1 MTRPMR
7 RFFAVLLPLALG
19 ACDQPPT
26 QEISAAEAQIEEAR
40 QAGAE
45 RFVPDRWREA
55 QAALVTARAKIQQ
68 KDYRGALTAAND
80 AAEKGRLAAQGVA
93 TAKAHAVRAAELAQR
108 EIGIFMEEIEQ
119 ARQEALVAKVPDEAF
134 VEVEPRLAEVREGLL
149 RVADTLAKGDVLEA
163 QKAAAELRA
172 QATDLP
178 AAFRDARALWEEE
191 HPVKARK
198 PARR

>member
-1 MTRPMR
+1 MR
-7 RFFAVLLPLALG
+7 RFFTVLLPLLALS

-26 QEISAAEAQIEEAR
+26 KEIEAAEAEVDQAR

-45 RFVPDRWREA
+45 RFAPDRWREA
-55 QAALVTARAKIQQ
+55 QTALAAARAKVQQ
-68 KDYRGALTAAND
+68 KDYRAALSAAND
-80 AAEKGRLAAQGVA
+80 AADKGRLAVQGVA

-108 EIGIFMEEIEQ
+108 EIGIFIEEIEQ
-119 ARQEALVAKVPDEAF
+119 ARQEAIVAKVPDEAF
-134 VEVEPRLAEVREGLL
+134 VDVEPRLAEVKEGLQ
-149 RVADTLAKGDVLEA
+149 RVADTLGKGDVLEA

-191 HPVKARK
+191 HPPKGRK

>member
-1 MTRPMR
+1 MR
-7 RFFAVLLPLALG
+7 RFFAVLLPLALC
-19 ACDQPPT
+19 ACDQPPNK
-26 QEISAAEAQIEEAR
+26 EIAAAEAQIEQAR

-55 QAALVTARAKIQQ
+55 QAALTTARARVQA
-68 KDYRGALTAAND
+68 KDYRAALSAAND
-80 AAEKGRLAAQGVA
+80 AAEKGRLAEQAVA

-119 ARQEALVAKVPDEAF
+119 ARQEAIVAKVPEEAF
-134 VEVEPRLAEVREGLL
+134 VDVEPRLAEIREGLQ
-149 RVADTLAKGDVLEA
+149 RVTDTLAKGDVLEA

-172 QATDLP
+172 QAADLP

-191 HPVKARK
+191 HPKGRK

>member
-1 MTRPMR
+1 MR
-7 RFFAVLLPLALG
+7 RFFAVLLPLALSG
-19 ACDQPPT
+19 CDQPPT
-26 QEISAAEAQIEEAR
+26 KEISAAEAQIEQAR
-40 QAGAE
+40 EAGAE

-55 QAALVTARAKIQQ
+55 QAALVTARAKVQE
-68 KDYRGALTAAND
+68 KDYRAALSAAND
-80 AAEKGRLAAQGVA
+80 AAEKGRLATQGVA

-119 ARQEALVAKVPDEAF
+119 VRQEALVAKIPDEAF
-134 VEVEPRLAEVREGLL
+134 LEVEPRLTEVREGLQ

-191 HPVKARK
+191 HPKGRK

>member
-1 MTRPMR
+1 MR
-7 RFFAVLLPLALG
+7 RFFAVLLPLALC

-26 QEISAAEAQIEEAR
+26 KEISAAEAQIEEAR

-55 QAALVTARAKIQQ
+55 QGALATARAKVQA
-68 KDYRGALTAAND
+68 KDYRAALSAAND
-80 AAEKGRLAAQGVA
+80 AVQ
-93 TAKAHAVRAAELAQR
+93 
-108 EIGIFMEEIEQ
+108 
-119 ARQEALVAKVPDEAF
+119 
-134 VEVEPRLAEVREGLL
+134 

-172 QATDLP
+172 QAADLP

-191 HPVKARK
+191 HPPKGRK

>member
-1 MTRPMR
+1 MR
-7 RFFAVLLPLALG
+7 RFLAALLPLSLA

-26 QEISAAEAQIEEAR
+26 KEISAAEAQIEQAR

-55 QAALVTARAKIQQ
+55 QTALATARAKVQE
-68 KDYRGALTAAND
+68 KDYRSALSAAND

-93 TAKAHAVRAAELAQR
+93 TAKAHAVRSAELAQR
-108 EIGIFMEEIEQ
+108 EVGIFMEEIEQ
-119 ARQEALVAKVPDEAF
+119 ARQEAIVAKIPDEAF
-134 VEVEPRLAEVREGLL
+134 VEIEPRLAEVREGMQ
-149 RVADTLAKGDVLEA
+149 RVTDTLAKGDVLEA

-178 AAFRDARALWEEE
+178 AAFRDARAQWEET
-191 HPVKARK
+191 HPKGRR

>member
-1 MTRPMR
+1 MR
-7 RFFAVLLPLALG
+7 RFFAVLLPLLALS

-26 QEISAAEAQIEEAR
+26 KEIAAAEAQIEQAR

-45 RFVPDRWREA
+45 RFAPDRWREA
-55 QAALVTARAKIQQ
+55 QTALATARAKVQE
-68 KDYRGALTAAND
+68 KDYRAALSAAND
-80 AAEKGRLAAQGVA
+80 AAEKGRLAVQGVA
-93 TAKAHAVRAAELAQR
+93 TARAHAVRAAELAQR

-119 ARQEALVAKVPDEAF
+119 ARQEALVAKIPEEAF
-134 VEVEPRLAEVREGLL
+134 VDVEPRVAEVKEGLQ

-172 QATDLP
+172 QAADLP

-191 HPVKARK
+191 HPPKGHK
-198 PARR
+198 PAKR

>member
-1 MTRPMR
+1 MR
-7 RFFAVLLPLALG
+7 RLFAVLLPFAFA
-19 ACDQPPT
+19 ACDQPPNK
-26 QEISAAEAQIEEAR
+26 EITAAEAQIEQAR

-55 QAALVTARAKIQQ
+55 QAALATARAKVQA
-68 KDYRGALTAAND
+68 KDYRAALSAAND
-80 AAEKGRLAAQGVA
+80 AAEKGRLATQGVA

-108 EIGIFMEEIEQ
+108 EIGIFLEEIDQ
-119 ARQEALVAKVPDEAF
+119 ARQEAVVAKIPDEAF
-134 VEVEPRLAEVREGLL
+134 LEVEPRLTEIREGLQ

-191 HPVKARK
+191 HPKGRK

>member
-1 MTRPMR
+1 MR
-7 RFFAVLLPLALG
+7 RFFTVLLPLLALS

-26 QEISAAEAQIEEAR
+26 KEIAAAEAQIEQAR

-45 RFVPDRWREA
+45 RFAPDRWREA
-55 QAALVTARAKIQQ
+55 QTALATARAKVQE
-68 KDYRGALTAAND
+68 KDYRAALSAAND
-80 AAEKGRLAAQGVA
+80 AAEKSRLAVQGVA
-93 TAKAHAVRAAELAQR
+93 TARAHAVRAAELAQR

-119 ARQEALVAKVPDEAF
+119 ARQEALVAKVPEEAF
-134 VEVEPRLAEVREGLL
+134 AEVEPRLAEVKEGLQ

-172 QATDLP
+172 QAADLP

-191 HPVKARK
+191 HPPKGHK
-198 PARR
+198 PAKR

>member
-1 MTRPMR
+1 MR
-7 RFFAVLLPLALG
+7 RFFAVLLPLALC

-26 QEISAAEAQIEEAR
+26 KEVSAAEAQIEEAR

-55 QAALVTARAKIQQ
+55 QAALVTARAKIQE
-68 KDYRGALTAAND
+68 KDYRAALSAAND

-119 ARQEALVAKVPDEAF
+119 ARQEAIVAKVPDEAF
-134 VEVEPRLAEVREGLL
+134 VEVEPRLAEVRDGLQ
-149 RVADTLAKGDVLEA
+149 RVSDTLQKGDVLEA

-172 QATDLP
+172 QAADLP

-191 HPVKARK
+191 HPPKGRK
-198 PARR
+198 PAKR

>member
-1 MTRPMR
+1 MR
-7 RFFAVLLPLALG
+7 RFFAVLLPLLALS
-19 ACDQPPT
+19 ACDQPPIK
-26 QEISAAEAQIEEAR
+26 EIAAAEAQIDQAR
-40 QAGAE
+40 TAGAE

-55 QAALVTARAKIQQ
+55 QAALATARSKVQE
-68 KDYRGALTAAND
+68 KDYRAALSAAND
-80 AAEKGRLAAQGVA
+80 AAEKGRLAVQGVA

-119 ARQEALVAKVPDEAF
+119 ARQEALVAKVPEEAF
-134 VEVEPRLAEVREGLL
+134 ADVEPRLAEVKEGLQ

-178 AAFRDARALWEEE
+178 AAFRDARAQWEEA
-191 HPVKARK
+191 HPAKGRK

>member
-1 MTRPMR
+1 MR
-7 RFFAVLLPLALG
+7 RFFTVLLPLLALS

-26 QEISAAEAQIEEAR
+26 KEIAAAEAQIEQAR

-45 RFVPDRWREA
+45 RFAPDRWREA
-55 QAALVTARAKIQQ
+55 QTALATARAKVQE
-68 KDYRGALTAAND
+68 KDYRAALSAAND
-80 AAEKGRLAAQGVA
+80 AAEKSRLAVQGVA
-93 TAKAHAVRAAELAQR
+93 TARAHAVRAAELAQR

-119 ARQEALVAKVPDEAF
+119 ARQEALVAKVPEEAF
-134 VEVEPRLAEVREGLL
+134 VDVEPRLAEVREGLQ

-172 QATDLP
+172 QAADLP

-191 HPVKARK
+191 HPPKGHK
-198 PARR
+198 PAKR